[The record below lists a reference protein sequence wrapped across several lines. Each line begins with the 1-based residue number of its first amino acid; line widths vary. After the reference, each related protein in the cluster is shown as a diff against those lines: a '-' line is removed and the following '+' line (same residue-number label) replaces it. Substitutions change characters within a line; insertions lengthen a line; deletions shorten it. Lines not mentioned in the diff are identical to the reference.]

1 MLLLCFTFTINSD
14 GFLIFNEGK
23 YDLQAQTP
31 YAYPDPYYGGILAAY
46 GAQTMVSCFLR
57 CQFSCNILLTSASC
71 WSMKEPCH
79 SFWIWTSFIYKIY
92 FFSHGLFQ
100 IHPHF
105 GIQPTGVPLPSDA
118 IEEPVYVNAK
128 QYHGILRRRQ
138 SRAKAELENK
148 LIKSRKVGFL
158 VWASL
163 GHFVLSIST
172 LNFSPQH
179 SVSKSHFVGR

>member
-1 MLLLCFTFTINSD
+1 
-14 GFLIFNEGK
+14 
-23 YDLQAQTP
+23 
-31 YAYPDPYYGGILAAY
+31 
-46 GAQTMVSCFLR
+46 
-57 CQFSCNILLTSASC
+57 
-71 WSMKEPCH
+71 MKEPRH
-79 SFWIWTSFIYKIY
+79 SFWIWTSFTYNIY

-158 VWASL
+158 V
-163 GHFVLSIST
+163 
-172 LNFSPQH
+172 
-179 SVSKSHFVGR
+179 